1 MNTHMSPQRTAD
13 MKANLFIAAVA
24 AVGAGIIGTS
34 LQHTVA
40 AGLESRHLAW
50 LGLAVLTVLAGRLS
64 VRLPM
69 ACCKVSFSDILIFIS
84 VWVFGTDLA
93 TLLAALDGC
102 ASSPRSSA
110 AWYKRVFN
118 TAAMA
123 ISVHLSSRLVWLI
136 LPDGARSATGP
147 LDPAT
152 LVLPT
157 LLLAGAQYLLNTL
170 LVSVVVALKEGV
182 SLTAIW
188 QGSLPWAGTGY
199 LVGSA
204 AAAALFIAV
213 RQVGDGSLLAVVP
226 FPPLLYLGYRAC
238 LDRLAAASPGA
249 RPTQQDSA
257 A

>member
-1 MNTHMSPQRTAD
+1 MNTHMNPRRTAD
-13 MKANLFIAAVA
+13 MKANLFIATVA
-24 AVGAGIIGTS
+24 AVGAGLIGAS
-34 LQHTVA
+34 LQHAVA

-50 LGLAVLTVLAGRLS
+50 LGLAVLTVLVGRLS
-64 VRLPM
+64 TKLPLG
-69 ACCKVSFSDILIFIS
+69 CCKVSFSDILIFIS

-93 TLLAALDGC
+93 TVLAALDGC

-123 ISVHLSSRLVWLI
+123 ISINFSSRLVWLI
-136 LPDGARSATGP
+136 LPDGARSSSVA
-147 LDPAT
+147 LDPTT

-157 LLLAGAQYLLNTL
+157 LLLAGAQYLMNTL

-213 RQVGDGSLLAVVP
+213 RHVGDGSLLAVVP
-226 FPPLLYLGYRAC
+226 FPPLLYFGYRAC
-238 LDRLAAASPGA
+238 LDRLAAASSGA
-249 RPTQQDSA
+249 RPPRQDLA